1 MLSEDKFFDKAQNFA
16 LYPNV
21 DDKFFTFDEL
31 KEKISKSQTDK
42 DGNIIILYASNVND
56 QHSYIQAAKDKGYE
70 ILLLDSPITVSYT
83 HLTLPTNR
91 EV

>member
-31 KEKISKSQTDK
+31 KKKYL
-42 DGNIIILYASNVND
+42 N
-56 QHSYIQAAKDKGYE
+56 
-70 ILLLDSPITVSYT
+70 PR
-83 HLTLPTNR
+83 LTKMET
-91 EV
+91 